1 MKKDVKPKVRAKPKP
16 KPKPRRKPRARP
28 TTNMVQKVN
37 VKVNN
42 GGGGGGGQIAPVPH
56 TSVVQVPQL
65 PNMTNLIPHQP
76 HTNPFDSV
84 AFADHL
90 NTKINSIV
98 DLRIPAS
105 SIRETAAPLPNPVE
119 TVAPATPVESIIE
132 STPRPRIHI
141 PTPTLP
147 PTRHNAV
154 EQWFYNPHT
163 MDIES
168 VKTGNVINLK
178 QWDQGV
184 GKDANNFY
192 NPDTGA
198 RYNKVSKRMYF

>member
-1 MKKDVKPKVRAKPKP
+1 MKKDVKPTKVRAKPKP
-16 KPKPRRKPRARP
+16 KPKVRRKPRAKA

-42 GGGGGGGQIAPVPH
+42 GGGGGSGQIAPIPH

-65 PNMTNLIPHQP
+65 PPNMTNLIPHQQ
-76 HTNPFDSV
+76 HANPFDSV

-119 TVAPATPVESIIE
+119 TVAPATPVESIIDPPIAE
-132 STPRPRIHI
+132 PLYETPAKREKWTFD
-141 PTPTLP
+141 PT
-147 PTRHNAV
+147 
-154 EQWFYNPHT
+154 F
-163 MDIES
+163 MDITSQNNGDVIS
-168 VKTGNVINLK
+168 VKS
-178 QWDQGV
+178 WRQGI
-184 GKDANNFY
+184 GTRSNNFY
-192 NPDTGA
+192 DDSTGM
-198 RYNKVSKRMYF
+198 RFNTKSGRLFF